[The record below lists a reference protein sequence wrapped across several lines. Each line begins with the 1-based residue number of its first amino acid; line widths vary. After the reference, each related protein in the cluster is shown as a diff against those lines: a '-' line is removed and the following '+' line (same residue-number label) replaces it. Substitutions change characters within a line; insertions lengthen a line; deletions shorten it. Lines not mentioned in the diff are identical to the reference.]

1 MTLKSSYKLPGEFE
15 IRMRKQLG
23 DSAPLFFQSLHTDAP
38 LSVRINPSKW
48 IAPIQR
54 EQVAWCKTGYYLPV
68 RPSFTLDPYL
78 HGGVYYVQEPGSMLL
93 EQAFNT
99 IRKESP
105 LLVLD
110 LCGAPG
116 GKSTHLLSLL
126 SNEDMLVSNEVI
138 RGRAMILQEN
148 IQKWGNSNVIVTNSD
163 PRSFSNLTEMFDLV
177 VADVPCSGEG
187 LFRKDPLAIAEWS
200 VNNTQL
206 CASRQK
212 RIISE
217 AWECLKPGGHLIYS
231 TCTFNPAENE
241 ENLQWLSEQKDAEP
255 VLINT
260 EINWGISQ
268 VGYRNIIGYQ
278 TFPHLNKAEG
288 FFIGVLRKKGSS
300 EKNYKQSKPTL
311 KNWMASPAKVSGVLK
326 DWIKYSGSEDF
337 IQKGEEHYYLKANW
351 QPVLS
356 VLEKQL
362 FVLQAGTPVA
372 SAKGEQLNP
381 HHAVALANQLNRDI
395 FPNTSLPLA
404 GSIQY
409 LQRENLHVPEAQNGW
424 ILVNYRG
431 APLGWLK
438 NLGNRSNNYYPKE
451 WRIRMNPKDIP
462 IPWHEKSQTQ
472 V

>member
-1 MTLKSSYKLPGEFE
+1 MTVKSSYKLPGEFE
-15 IRMRKQLG
+15 IRMLKQLG
-23 DSAPLFFQSLHTDAP
+23 DSSPVFFQSLDTDAP

-48 IAPIQR
+48 VAPIQQ
-54 EQVAWCKTGYYLPV
+54 EQVAWCNTGYYLPV
-68 RPSFTLDPYL
+68 RPMFTLDPFL
-78 HGGVYYVQEPGSMLL
+78 HGGVYYVQEPGSMLI
-93 EQAFNT
+93 EQAFNA

-126 SNEDMLVSNEVI
+126 SNKDMLVTNEVI
-138 RGRAMILQEN
+138 RGRALILQEN
-148 IQKWGNSNVIVTNSD
+148 IQKWGYSNVIVTNSD
-163 PRSFSNLTEMFDLV
+163 PRNFSNLKEMFDLV

-187 LFRKDPLAIAEWS
+187 LFRKNPSAIAEWS

-217 AWECLKPGGHLIYS
+217 AWDCLKPGGHLIYS

-241 ENLQWLSEQKDAEP
+241 ENLQWLSEQKDAQP

-260 EINWGISQ
+260 EKRWGIRE
-268 VGYRNIIGYQ
+268 VEFRNIIGYQ

-288 FFIGVLRKKGSS
+288 FFIGILRKKGSPGNNNKRTKS
-300 EKNYKQSKPTL
+300 SL
-311 KNWMASPAKVSGVLK
+311 KNWMVSPAKVSRVLK
-326 DWIKYSGSEDF
+326 DWIKYSLAEDF
-337 IQKGEEHYYLKANW
+337 IQNGEDHYYLKANW

-356 VLEKQL
+356 DLEKQV

-372 SAKGEQLNP
+372 SAKGEQMNP
-381 HHAVALANQLNRDI
+381 HHAVALANQFNKEI
-395 FPNTSLPLA
+395 FPNAMLSLA
-404 GSIQY
+404 GSVQF
-409 LQRENLHVPEAQNGW
+409 LQRENLHVPEVQTGW
-424 ILVNYRG
+424 ILANYRG
-431 APLGWLK
+431 VSLGWLK
-438 NLGNRSNNYYPKE
+438 NLGNRSNNYFPKE
-451 WRIRMNPKDIP
+451 WRIRMNVKEIP
-462 IPWHEKSQTQ
+462 IPWHEK